1 VIKIQV
7 RKPMTLA
14 STFLALGISFGN
26 PAVWAATLN
35 GSDDVF
41 SFDMWCQDMKL
52 YPAQRCQAR
61 QAADVKAY
69 EQYRTTAERYAEQ
82 RAQQAKRDQQLNQK
96 LNSDPLSRQQTPLGR

>member
-1 VIKIQV
+1 MKFPMP
-7 RKPMTLA
+7 KPLILSLA
-14 STFLALGISFGN
+14 VLAMAISFGYP
-26 PAVWAATLN
+26 PARAATLS

-41 SFDMWCQDMKL
+41 SFDMWCQEMKL

-61 QAADVKAY
+61 QPTDLKAY

-96 LNSDPLSRQQTPLGR
+96 LNSDPLSRQKNPLGK